1 MIPGIAIRV
10 DWVANLWVLFLVFA
24 LLSWPEQG
32 FSQTVSTHQE
42 IARVLVLE
50 NVTVND
56 GVVSGVVHNKSSH
69 IVRDVDLF
77 IRYTWLWDDEYHP
90 GKLDPGTSAIYS
102 LKQEMSPGARVRFT
116 FTPSPPLPKVIG
128 GHFDIS
134 ASVAGFTEVIPQK
147 R

>member
-1 MIPGIAIRV
+1 MIPGLV
-10 DWVANLWVLFLVFA
+10 LSVFMFVAWFVFA
-24 LLSWPEQG
+24 LVSWPDQAL
-32 FSQTVSTHQE
+32 SQTVSIQHE
-42 IARVLVLE
+42 IARILVLK

-56 GVVSGVVHNKSSH
+56 SIVSGVVHNKSSH

-77 IRYTWLWDDEYHP
+77 IRYTWLWDDERHP
-90 GKLDPGTSAIYS
+90 GKADPGTSAILT
-102 LKQEMSPGARVRFT
+102 LKQEISPGGTAPFN
-116 FTPSPPLPKVIG
+116 FTPSPPLPKMMG